1 MLSLFALFPLPN
13 CEVTADARVLGFPP
27 FFCACPAADGLLPCA
42 PVCVCLQR
50 RVPAPSPSGYY
61 DLVSPIKAALRD
73 GHVDAARYL
82 INRAVA
88 GVRYDPR
95 EDDALAATA
104 AGSGHAG
111 AMAFAHDRLPP
122 GTGSAPCSCQ
132 SDLGDLAWAAP
143 LPGAALWLKEH
154 GCAGYVAPTARH
166 LRAALTRQRDEM
178 LRAVLAEIDPV
189 LVAPSLEIDQA
200 LYSMSPLGCLS
211 TISVAVEAGL
221 VARPLPLFANAG
233 AVGYT
238 ALLDYAAARF
248 GTPRDAL
255 RGAVIAAAGAPKNQ
269 GLDAIQWIAA
279 RRPDVIDAPIMWT
292 AIACASVDVV
302 RAIDAVLAVPF
313 DWQRAAYA
321 VLRRGNAKLLRYA
334 VEEKGMVID
343 AMSVQ
348 GPVWLTAKITRY
360 MLQRCGIE
368 QVQPVLDAASIH
380 NGRRGRTDWSWLDA
394 ASGACTAERYV
405 AANVFAL
412 CADVVPC
419 ELQPCACRR
428 CEGAAASHPPKRQRT
443 DPVAATVVSPRP

>member
-1 MLSLFALFPLPN
+1 M
-13 CEVTADARVLGFPP
+13 
-27 FFCACPAADGLLPCA
+27 
-42 PVCVCLQR
+42 
-50 RVPAPSPSGYY
+50 PAPLPSGYY

-73 GHVDAARYL
+73 GHVAAARYL
-82 INRAVA
+82 INRTVA
-88 GVRYDPR
+88 GVRYDPH

-166 LRAALTRQRDEM
+166 LRAALARQRDEM
-178 LRAVLAEIDPV
+178 LRAVLAEIDPA
-189 LVAPSLEIDQA
+189 LVVPSLEIDQA

-221 VARPLPLFANAG
+221 VVRPLPLFASAG

-238 ALLDYAAARF
+238 ALLDYAATRF
-248 GTPRDAL
+248 GTPRDAM
-255 RGAVIAAAGAPKNQ
+255 RGAVVAAAGAPKNQ
-269 GLDAIQWIAA
+269 GLDAVQWVAA

-292 AIACASVDVV
+292 AIACASVDVA
-302 RAIDAVLAVPF
+302 RAIDDVLAVPF

-360 MLQRCGIE
+360 MLQRWGIE
-368 QVQPVLDAASIH
+368 RVQPILDAASIH

-394 ASGACTAERYV
+394 ASGACTAERHV
-405 AANVFAL
+405 AVSVRAL
-412 CADVVPC
+412 CHVAVPC
-419 ELQPCACRR
+419 ESRPCTCRR
-428 CEGAAASHPPKRQRT
+428 CQEPDGPRLPKRQRT
-443 DPVAATVVSPRP
+443 GPVTAPATSPRP

>member
-1 MLSLFALFPLPN
+1 
-13 CEVTADARVLGFPP
+13 
-27 FFCACPAADGLLPCA
+27 
-42 PVCVCLQR
+42 
-50 RVPAPSPSGYY
+50 
-61 DLVSPIKAALRD
+61 
-73 GHVDAARYL
+73 
-82 INRAVA
+82 
-88 GVRYDPR
+88 
-95 EDDALAATA
+95 
-104 AGSGHAG
+104 
-111 AMAFAHDRLPP
+111 MAFAHDRLPP